1 VILRQARDLFVI
13 YRLRNQG
20 VRLDLKGAL
29 LRPASPLYHATA
41 RSLPGFGIW
50 SGRVLTV
57 VAREQGRAG
66 VVQARWRTGVP
77 AMDLLFIAPS
87 LEACHG
93 AAWLWQHLIHQ
104 LVYVGAAHGV
114 QRLFAHLPEQS
125 HAEIEVM
132 RQAGFAIYSGDGL
145 YQCEPGTIAPMGCAG
160 RWQPRQ
166 VVDEWG
172 LIRLYHAVTPPVVQ
186 QAESLLPNGSHGY
199 SGWWGVS
206 RRGCYVLRGD
216 VAGDVVGHLRL
227 TRGERGHWLK
237 MVVHP
242 DRADDSLEL
251 LREALSL
258 MVGWPQQPVFCDVRD
273 YEGYL
278 LDALSDAGFER
289 VMTRMLLV
297 RHTTAA
303 VRLKVPQTVRIVE
316 RAAETAP
323 TLF

>member
-1 VILRQARDLFVI
+1 VILRQARELCVI

-57 VAREQGRAG
+57 VATEQGRAG

-87 LEACHG
+87 LETCHG
-93 AAWLWQHLIHQ
+93 AAWIWQHLIHQ
-104 LVYVGAAHGV
+104 LVLVGAERGV

-145 YQCEPGTIAPMGCAG
+145 YHREAAPIPPANGSG

-166 VVDEWG
+166 AVDEWG

-186 QAESLLPNGSHGY
+186 QAESLLTGGPQGY
-199 SGWWGVS
+199 SGWWGMS

-216 VAGDVVGHLRL
+216 AAGDIAGHLRL

-237 MVVHP
+237 MVVRP
-242 DRADDSLEL
+242 DRVDDAPDL
-251 LREALSL
+251 LREALPL
-258 MVGWPQQPVFCDVRD
+258 MAGWPQRPIFCDVRD

-278 LDALSDAGFER
+278 VDALSRSGFER

-303 VRLKVPQTVRIVE
+303 VRLKASQTVRVVE